1 MMRLLK
7 WSSWPNCSFTS
18 SVATM
23 QKTNSAF
30 LPMKLSKNKSHSSF
44 CCTGC
49 VKTNLALVETVS
61 LMRLS
66 LCYWATH
73 RLLVIHV
80 NHYCFI
86 IENHSSSLY
95 KSVGPS
101 MHRPLWG
108 RERRSAPFFSWEGC
122 SLNTQ
127 WWPVG
132 FFHLCHC
139 PRFCTGRSLQRS
151 RDRWLRY
158 W

>member
-1 MMRLLK
+1 
-7 WSSWPNCSFTS
+7 
-18 SVATM
+18 M

-101 MHRPLWG
+101 MHRAFV
-108 RERRSAPFFSWEGC
+108 REREKKRSFLLLGGLQFKHSMVTCWIFP
-122 SLNTQ
+122 SL
-127 WWPVG
+127 
-132 FFHLCHC
+132 
-139 PRFCTGRSLQRS
+139 SLSQILHRKTFTEKP
-151 RDRWLRY
+151 
-158 W
+158 